1 MLFLER
7 RSWREVLVKQW
18 NDRSY
23 LLMLQPVRTCAHVT
37 TIYLL
42 DGLALLFR
50 HKHLS
55 DLVAYNLVPVNF
67 RARHGQLS
75 SEGLERRV
83 RHRLVVLRNRSL
95 QTKDKNTRSFLMNGV
110 REHTRN

>member
-1 MLFLER
+1 
-7 RSWREVLVKQW
+7 
-18 NDRSY
+18 
-23 LLMLQPVRTCAHVT
+23 MLQPVRTCAHVT